1 MRQLLMPPPMRSI
14 LLLAAVVLS
23 APHAGL
29 AKPVLR
35 GSQGNYVVSE
45 FIATSTQRAWA
56 VLTNFNGQADWAPD
70 ISQTKVLKRSGTNIE
85 LEQTYRAG
93 YTFGLP
99 IKARLRIKESPSGSF
114 SYKLIQGDRL
124 NTLQGSWTIQPVAGG
139 VQLKHQMQVDPQVP
153 GPLRPFYYEQ
163 QEQNLRQ
170 WMTILKRRM
179 EAN

>member
-1 MRQLLMPPPMRSI
+1 MATYSRMAVSVA
-14 LLLAAVVLS
+14 LLLTSGQAI
-23 APHAGL
+23 
-29 AKPVLR
+29 AKPVLL
-35 GSQGNYVVSE
+35 GSQGNYVVTE
-45 FIATSTQRAWA
+45 FVSTTPQRAWA
-56 VLTNFNGQADWAPD
+56 VLTDFNSQAKWAPD
-70 ISQTKVLKRSGTNIE
+70 ISQTKLLNRSGSNLE
-85 LEQTYRAG
+85 LQQTYRAG

-99 IKARLRIKESPSGSF
+99 IKARLSLHESAPNGF

-124 NTLQGSWTIQPVAGG
+124 NTLQGSWSIQPVAGG

>member
-1 MRQLLMPPPMRSI
+1 MSVRSVSLALI
-14 LLLAAVVLS
+14 SLLAVSPAV
-23 APHAGL
+23 
-29 AKPVLR
+29 AKPILR
-35 GSQGNYVVSE
+35 GSQGNYVVTE
-45 FIATSTQRAWA
+45 FVATTTQGAWA
-56 VLTNFNGQADWAPD
+56 VLTNFNSQAEWAPD
-70 ISQTKVLKRSGTNIE
+70 INQTKVLKRSGSNLE
-85 LEQTYRAG
+85 LQQTYRAG

-99 IKARLRIKESPSGSF
+99 IKARLSVQETPPKGF

-139 VQLKHQMQVDPQVP
+139 VLLKHQMQVDPQVP

>member
-1 MRQLLMPPPMRSI
+1 MANSSQLALGVAV
-14 LLLAAVVLS
+14 LLASGQAI
-23 APHAGL
+23 
-29 AKPVLR
+29 AKPILG
-35 GSQGNYVVSE
+35 GSQGNYVVTE
-45 FIATSTQRAWA
+45 FVATTPQRAWA
-56 VLTNFNGQADWAPD
+56 VLTNFNSQAEWAPD
-70 ISQTKVLKRSGTNIE
+70 ISQTKVLKRSGSNLE
-85 LEQTYRAG
+85 LQQTYRAG

-99 IKARLRIKESPSGSF
+99 IKARLSVQETPPKGF

-124 NTLQGSWTIQPVAGG
+124 NTLQGSWTIHSVAGG

>member
-1 MRQLLMPPPMRSI
+1 MSVHPVSLALI
-14 LLLAAVVLS
+14 CLLAVSPAV
-23 APHAGL
+23 
-29 AKPVLR
+29 AKPILR
-35 GSQGNYVVSE
+35 GSQGDYVVTE
-45 FIATSTQRAWA
+45 FVATTPQRAWA
-56 VLTNFNGQADWAPD
+56 VLTNFNSQAEWAPD
-70 ISQTKVLKRSGTNIE
+70 ISQTKVLKRGGSNLE
-85 LEQTYRAG
+85 LQQTYRAG

-99 IKARLRIKESPSGSF
+99 IHTRLKVQETPPKGF
-114 SYKLIQGDRL
+114 SYKLINGDRL

>member
-1 MRQLLMPPPMRSI
+1 MSVQPVR
-14 LLLAAVVLS
+14 LALISVLAVSPAV
-23 APHAGL
+23 

-35 GSQGNYVVSE
+35 GSQGNYVVTE
-45 FIATSTQRAWA
+45 FVATTPQRAWA
-56 VLTNFNGQADWAPD
+56 VLTNFNSQAEWAPD
-70 ISQTKVLKRSGTNIE
+70 IGQTKVLKPSGSNLE
-85 LEQTYRAG
+85 LQQTYRAG

-99 IKARLRIKESPSGSF
+99 IKARLSVQEAPPKGF
-114 SYKLIQGDRL
+114 NYKLIQGDRL
-124 NTLQGSWTIQPVAGG
+124 NTLQGSWTIQRVAGG

-153 GPLRPFYYEQ
+153 GPLRPLYYEQ

>member
-1 MRQLLMPPPMRSI
+1 MSVRSVSLALI
-14 LLLAAVVLS
+14 SLLAVSPAV
-23 APHAGL
+23 
-29 AKPVLR
+29 AKPILR
-35 GSQGNYVVSE
+35 GSQGNYVVTE
-45 FIATSTQRAWA
+45 FVATTTQGAWA
-56 VLTNFNGQADWAPD
+56 VLTNFNSQADWAPD
-70 ISQTKVLKRSGTNIE
+70 ISQTKVLKRSGSNLE
-85 LEQTYRAG
+85 LQQTYRAG

-99 IKARLRIKESPSGSF
+99 IKARLSVQETPPKGF

-163 QEQNLRQ
+163 QERNLRQ

>member
-1 MRQLLMPPPMRSI
+1 MRVQPVSLPLISLLEVSP
-14 LLLAAVVLS
+14 AV
-23 APHAGL
+23 
-29 AKPVLR
+29 AKPILS
-35 GSQGNYVVSE
+35 GSQGDYVVTE
-45 FIATSTQRAWA
+45 FVATTPQRAWA
-56 VLTNFNGQADWAPD
+56 VLTNFNSQAEWAPD
-70 ISQTKVLKRSGTNIE
+70 ISQTKVFKRSGSYIE
-85 LEQTYRAG
+85 LQQTYRAG

-99 IKARLRIKESPSGSF
+99 IKARLSVQETPPKGF

-124 NTLQGSWTIQPVAGG
+124 NTLKGSWTIHPVAGG
-139 VQLKHQMQVDPQVP
+139 VQLKHQMQVDPEVP

>member
-1 MRQLLMPPPMRSI
+1 MATSFQLALGVAV
-14 LLLAAVVLS
+14 LLTSGQAI
-23 APHAGL
+23 
-29 AKPVLR
+29 AKPILR
-35 GSQGNYVVSE
+35 GSQGDYVVTE
-45 FIATSTQRAWA
+45 FVATTPQRAWS
-56 VLTNFNGQADWAPD
+56 VLTNFNIQAEWAPD
-70 ISQTKVLKRSGTNIE
+70 ISQTKVLKRSGSNLE
-85 LEQTYRAG
+85 LQQTYRAG

-99 IKARLRIKESPSGSF
+99 IKARLSVQETAPKGF

-124 NTLQGSWTIQPVAGG
+124 NTLQGSWTIHSVAGG

>member
-1 MRQLLMPPPMRSI
+1 MGFMATSSH
-14 LLLAAVVLS
+14 LALGIAVLFY
-23 APHAGL
+23 GGNGMTR
-29 AKPVLR
+29 PVLR
-35 GSQGNYVVSE
+35 GSQGNYVVTE
-45 FIATSTQRAWA
+45 LIATTPQRAWE
-56 VLTNFNGQADWAPD
+56 VLTNFNKQADWAPD
-70 ISQTKVLKRSGTNIE
+70 ISKVNVITHNAHNLELQQTF
-85 LEQTYRAG
+85 RAS

-99 IKARLRIKESPSGSF
+99 IQARLNVKETPPKGF

-153 GPLRPFYYEQ
+153 GPLRAFYYEQ
-163 QEQNLRQ
+163 QEQNLRE

>member
-1 MRQLLMPPPMRSI
+1 MATSSQLALGVAV
-14 LLLAAVVLS
+14 LLTSGQAI
-23 APHAGL
+23 
-29 AKPVLR
+29 AKPILR
-35 GSQGNYVVSE
+35 GSQGNYVVTE
-45 FIATSTQRAWA
+45 FVATTPQRAWA
-56 VLTNFNGQADWAPD
+56 VLTNFNSQAEWAPD
-70 ISQTKVLKRSGTNIE
+70 ISQTKVLKRSGSNLE
-85 LEQTYRAG
+85 LQQTYRAG

-99 IKARLRIKESPSGSF
+99 IKARLSVQETPPKGF

-124 NTLQGSWTIQPVAGG
+124 NTLQGSWTIHSVAGG
-139 VQLKHQMQVDPQVP
+139 ARLKHQMLVDPQVP

>member
-1 MRQLLMPPPMRSI
+1 MATSSQLALGI
-14 LLLAAVVLS
+14 AVLLASGQAI
-23 APHAGL
+23 
-29 AKPVLR
+29 AKPILR
-35 GSQGNYVVSE
+35 GSQGNYVVTE
-45 FIATSTQRAWA
+45 FVATTPQRAWA
-56 VLTNFNGQADWAPD
+56 VLTNFNSQAEWAPD
-70 ISQTKVLKRSGTNIE
+70 ISQTKVLKRSGSNLE
-85 LEQTYRAG
+85 LQQTYRAG

-99 IKARLRIKESPSGSF
+99 IKARLSVQETAPMGF

-124 NTLQGSWTIQPVAGG
+124 NTLQGSWTIHSVAGG

>member
-1 MRQLLMPPPMRSI
+1 MATSSQLALGVAV
-14 LLLAAVVLS
+14 LLTSGQAI
-23 APHAGL
+23 
-29 AKPVLR
+29 AKPILR
-35 GSQGNYVVSE
+35 GSQGDYVVTE
-45 FIATSTQRAWA
+45 FVATTPQRAWS
-56 VLTNFNGQADWAPD
+56 VLTNFNSQAEWAPD
-70 ISQTKVLKRSGTNIE
+70 ISQTKVLKRSGSNLE
-85 LEQTYRAG
+85 LQQTYRAG

-99 IKARLRIKESPSGSF
+99 IKARLSVQETPPKGF

-124 NTLQGSWTIQPVAGG
+124 NTLQGRWTIQTVAGG
-139 VQLKHQMQVDPQVP
+139 VQLKHQMKVDPQVP

>member
-1 MRQLLMPPPMRSI
+1 MATSSQLALGAAV
-14 LLLAAVVLS
+14 LLASGQAI
-23 APHAGL
+23 
-29 AKPVLR
+29 AKPILR
-35 GSQGNYVVSE
+35 GSQGNYVVTE
-45 FIATSTQRAWA
+45 FVATTPQRAWA
-56 VLTNFNGQADWAPD
+56 VLTNFNGQAEWAPD
-70 ISQTKVLKRSGTNIE
+70 ISQTKVLKRSGSILE
-85 LEQTYRAG
+85 LQQTYRAG

-99 IKARLRIKESPSGSF
+99 IKARLSVQETPPKGF

-124 NTLQGSWTIQPVAGG
+124 NTLQGSWTIQRFTGG
-139 VQLKHQMQVDPQVP
+139 VQLMHQMQVDPQVP

>member
-1 MRQLLMPPPMRSI
+1 MATAARLALG
-14 LLLAAVVLS
+14 LAAMLTS
-23 APHAGL
+23 GQAI

-35 GSQGNYVVSE
+35 GSQGNYVVTE
-45 FIATSTQRAWA
+45 FVATTPQRAWA
-56 VLTNFNGQADWAPD
+56 VLTNFNSQAEWAPD
-70 ISQTKVLKRSGTNIE
+70 ISQTKVLKRSGSNLE
-85 LEQTYRAG
+85 LQQTYRAG

-99 IKARLRIKESPSGSF
+99 IKARLSVQETPPKGF
-114 SYKLIQGDRL
+114 SYKLIRGDRL
-124 NTLQGSWTIQPVAGG
+124 NTLQGSWTIHPVAGG

>member
-1 MRQLLMPPPMRSI
+1 MSVRPVSLALI
-14 LLLAAVVLS
+14 GLLAVSPAV
-23 APHAGL
+23 
-29 AKPVLR
+29 AKPILR
-35 GSQGNYVVSE
+35 GSQGNYVITEFVS
-45 FIATSTQRAWA
+45 TTPQRAWA
-56 VLTNFNGQADWAPD
+56 VLTNFNSQAEWAPD
-70 ISQTKVLKRSGTNIE
+70 ISQTKVLKRSGSNLE
-85 LEQTYRAG
+85 LQQTYRAG

-99 IKARLRIKESPSGSF
+99 IKARLSVQETPPKGF